1 MDLRQALVH
10 CEPVYGK
17 PEPRIGGSVYVRR
30 STKERIAEMQ
40 QKLGVSQRHLVEAL
54 LLTALDRYA
63 SLPLRQYEYHT
74 RLTRAERG
82 DVR

>member
-1 MDLRQALVH
+1 MDLQQALAH
-10 CEPVYGK
+10 TEPIYGK
-17 PEPRIGGSVYVRR
+17 PEPRLGGAVYVRC

-63 SLPLRQYEYHT
+63 SLPLRQYEYHS
-74 RLTRAERG
+74 REGKR
-82 DVR
+82 

>member
-1 MDLRQALVH
+1 MDLKQALTY
-10 CEPVYGK
+10 CEPIYGK
-17 PEPRIGGSVYVRR
+17 PEPRKGSSVYLRQ

-63 SLPLRQYEYHT
+63 SLPLRPYEYHS
-74 RLTRAERG
+74 RLTRIERG
-82 DVR
+82 DKG